1 MKMKRY
7 KQGLFIVMALCLSQK
22 SLAQTNPALILIK
35 EAQNKT
41 LEYEDQSFLFSPI
54 LDAPGRDGNRIQR
67 KNKGSVILVG
77 DTGRLTLNGQTIFIE
92 SNKLI
97 TVSDE
102 DEEITV
108 RIIDTNDNNNYSPE
122 KILNS
127 YTSGSDFRFLEKE
140 QHEKMIIQYIE
151 LVPENQEDILK
162 VVLGIELSSKKV
174 HSYHEYGKNNVITK
188 VQLFDYKVDQGINI
202 EQVKFDLNN
211 YPDYDYIAPNDM

>member
-7 KQGLFIVMALCLSQK
+7 KQGFFIVIALCLSQK
-22 SLAQTNPALILIK
+22 SLAQTNQALILIK

-41 LEYEDQSFLFSPI
+41 IEYADQSFQFSLI
-54 LDAPGRDGNRIQR
+54 LDAPGRNGNRIKR
-67 KNKGSVILVG
+67 KNNGSVILVG

-92 SNKLI
+92 RNKLI
-97 TVSDE
+97 SVSDE

-108 RIIDTNDNNNYSPE
+108 RIIDTNDNNYSP
-122 KILNS
+122 KNILS
-127 YTSGSDFRFLEKE
+127 KYTSGSDFRFLKKE
-140 QHEKMIIQYIE
+140 RHDKMIVQYIE

-162 VVLGIELSSKKV
+162 VILGIELSSKKV

-188 VQLFDYKVDQGINI
+188 VQLFEYKVDQGINI
-202 EQVKFDLNN
+202 EQVKFDLKN

>member
-7 KQGLFIVMALCLSQK
+7 KQGLFIVLALCLSQK
-22 SLAQTNPALILIK
+22 SLAQINPALILIK

-41 LEYEDQSFLFSPI
+41 LEYEDQSFLFSLI

-77 DTGRLTLNGQTIFIE
+77 DTGCLTLNGQTIFIE

-108 RIIDTNDNNNYSPE
+108 RIIDTNDNNYSPE

-127 YTSGSDFRFLEKE
+127 YTSGSDFRFLKKE

-151 LVPENQEDILK
+151 LVPENQGDILK

-188 VQLFDYKVDQGINI
+188 VQLFDYKVDQGINM